1 MREIKAG
8 QRVAADGRADGIAGD
23 AENRTARQ
31 PSTPPPAPPTK
42 LRRPSQQATRRELER
57 KGKWISRAG
66 GTSGAAASGARS
78 ARGARAKRLQR
89 QPRPPPRRRRR
100 KRRRLRTFPTRQ
112 MLQRRRRRRRVL
124 PRLVRVGV
132 SGGGRVARM
141 QDRRGAAEWGRTRR
155 LPTPPRHCT
164 GQRKQGRR
172 KKALD
177 LVRRHVDR
185 DLATRSAGHVAS
197 TAGRKSRATA
207 VPPSPPPPPPPA
219 AAEAG
224 GGEEVDGELTGS
236 GVKAADEAPPRPR
249 RWRPALDAHLSAT
262 SDGAR

>member
-8 QRVAADGRADGIAGD
+8 QRVAADGRADGITGD

-141 QDRRGAAEWGRTRR
+141 QDRRGAAEWGRARR

-172 KKALD
+172 KKA
-177 LVRRHVDR
+177 
-185 DLATRSAGHVAS
+185 
-197 TAGRKSRATA
+197 KSRATA

-249 RWRPALDAHLSAT
+249 RRRPALDAHLSAT